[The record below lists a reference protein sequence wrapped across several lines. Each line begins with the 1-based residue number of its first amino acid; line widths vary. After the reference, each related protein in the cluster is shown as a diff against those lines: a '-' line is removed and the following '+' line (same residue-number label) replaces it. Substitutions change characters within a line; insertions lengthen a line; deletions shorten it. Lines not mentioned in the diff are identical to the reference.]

1 MKINI
6 AFNFNIDMPDCKI
19 DTIIAALKKV
29 LPFFLTD
36 FVKTIL
42 LEFANHYMLE
52 AVKPFTC
59 DKCSNN
65 KSFIWKTRN
74 AKTTTIVTIFGEI
87 VLGQLQIQC
96 KTCGHKMFITRKLL
110 EICRYQKMSQ
120 STMKILALIGS
131 LASFRVSEKI
141 LGMFNIPLNKI
152 TVWRCVQK
160 IGEDIE
166 FDLDLDEAPRGQADG
181 TGIPIQGIKKRGK
194 ELKVFIQEK
203 ISGGI
208 RIAGLAI
215 GNYDSGWNKLFDPIL
230 ETLKLFPGFLLITDG
245 DTSILKGIKSLNIVF
260 QRCLWHIPHQ
270 MKYYLWKDK
279 AVRKSKE
286 WLYVM
291 CRLID
296 ITTVRSLL
304 HDEDEINAVVK
315 LKTGQL
321 EELIEYCQEHEWN
334 SCATY
339 LQNAMPDMFTAFKN
353 KLNGKTTSKVERV
366 MRTVNLRINVGKWS
380 ITGALNAV
388 KIRLA
393 HYYNGFDIDE
403 LDDNNI
409 TVTIV

>member
-1 MKINI
+1 
-6 AFNFNIDMPDCKI
+6 
-19 DTIIAALKKV
+19 
-29 LPFFLTD
+29 
-36 FVKTIL
+36 
-42 LEFANHYMLE
+42 
-52 AVKPFTC
+52 
-59 DKCSNN
+59 
-65 KSFIWKTRN
+65 
-74 AKTTTIVTIFGEI
+74 
-87 VLGQLQIQC
+87 
-96 KTCGHKMFITRKLL
+96 
-110 EICRYQKMSQ
+110 MSYA
-120 STMKILALIGS
+120 TMKILALIGS

-203 ISGGI
+203 IGGGV

-230 ETLKLFPGFLLITDG
+230 ETLKLFPSFLLITDG
-245 DTSILKGIKSLNIVF
+245 DTSILKGIKSLNIIF

-286 WLYVM
+286 WLHVM

-296 ITTVRSLL
+296 ITTIRSLL
-304 HDEDEINAVVK
+304 HDEDEIDAVVK
-315 LKTGQL
+315 LKTDQL
-321 EELIEYCQEHEWN
+321 EELIKYCQEKNWN

-353 KLNGKTTSKVERV
+353 KLYGKATSKVERV

-380 ITGALNAV
+380 MTGALNAV

-393 HYYNGFDIDE
+393 HYYNGFNIDKQ
-403 LDDNNI
+403 DDKNI
-409 TVTIV
+409 TVAIL